1 MGGASAQ
8 PPPRRCGAAL
18 AVGGASA
25 PRRQHAMRIRT
36 ANSPCHACKAYSANL
51 HFGTVNGFDIQIGQI
66 AFLPTKEEE
75 KQQIDLFEEKKIC
88 QWKEDMTDM
97 PVGYA
102 NQLAMMFYSNQSIC
116 FVSFKGR
123 ANTAN

>member
-1 MGGASAQ
+1 MLNK
-8 PPPRRCGAAL
+8 P
-18 AVGGASA
+18 
-25 PRRQHAMRIRT
+25 
-36 ANSPCHACKAYSANL
+36 N
-51 HFGTVNGFDIQIGQI
+51 IQIGQI